1 VHGDVRPAY
10 AALVGVPAVAGA
22 LAGTH
27 MQQRLSGRALS
38 LAFAGLLVVVG
49 VWLIAG

>member
-1 VHGDVRPAY
+1 V
-10 AALVGVPAVAGA
+10 GA
-22 LAGTH
+22 LAGTQL
-27 MQQRLSGRALS
+27 QQRLSGRTLT